1 MANRDEI
8 SVAVI
13 KRLPRYY
20 RFLADLKKSG
30 VVRIS
35 SRELSERLG
44 LTASQVRQDFN
55 RYGGFGHQ
63 GYGYNVEKLHEEI
76 GKILGLHNR
85 HTAILIGGGNLG
97 RAVANHIFSEAGGF
111 ELIGIFDRKP
121 SLTGQMIRETPIRH
135 IDGLDEFCREQRP
148 KVAVLCVPED
158 AARDLTPQLINL
170 GIEAFWNFSAYD
182 LLMDYPDVPVEN
194 VHIGDSLM
202 TLCYKISEE

>member
-1 MANRDEI
+1 MAIKEDV

-20 RFLADLKKSG
+20 RFLTDLKKNG
-30 VVRIS
+30 VVRVS

-44 LTASQVRQDFN
+44 LTASQIRQDFN

-85 HTAILIGGGNLG
+85 HSAILIGGGNLG

-111 ELIGIFDRKP
+111 ELVGIFDRKE
-121 SLTGQMIRETPIRH
+121 SLTGQMIREIPIRH
-135 IDGLDEFCREQRP
+135 VDGLDEFCREQRP
-148 KVAVLCVPED
+148 VVAALCVPEQ
-158 AARDLTPQLINL
+158 AARELVPQLISL
-170 GIEAFWNFSAYD
+170 GVKAFWNFSAYD
-182 LLMDYPDVPVEN
+182 MSVDYPGYSVEN
-194 VHIGDSLM
+194 VHIGDSLLR
-202 TLCYKISEE
+202 LCYKIS

>member
-1 MANRDEI
+1 MAIKEDI
-8 SVAVI
+8 SIAVI

-20 RFLADLKKSG
+20 RFLTELKSSG
-30 VVRIS
+30 VVRVS

-44 LTASQVRQDFN
+44 LTASQIRQDFN

-85 HTAILIGGGNLG
+85 HSAILIGGGNLG

-111 ELIGIFDRKP
+111 ELIGIFDRKE
-121 SLTGQMIRETPIRH
+121 SLTGQMIREIPIRH

-158 AARDLTPQLINL
+158 AARELAPVLINL
-170 GIEAFWNFSAYD
+170 GVQAFWNFSSYD
-182 LLMDYPDVPVEN
+182 VSVDFPDFPVEN
-194 VHIGDSLM
+194 VHIGDSLL